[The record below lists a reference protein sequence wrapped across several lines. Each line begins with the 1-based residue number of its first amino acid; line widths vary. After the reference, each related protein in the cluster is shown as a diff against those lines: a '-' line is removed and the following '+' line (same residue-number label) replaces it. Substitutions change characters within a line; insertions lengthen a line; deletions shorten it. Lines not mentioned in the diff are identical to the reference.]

1 MAGRP
6 QRFELRLTTQERV
19 RLEKLIASS
28 ETASRLRQRARVILL
43 RADGKTYDD
52 IEKEL
57 AISTPTI
64 AKILKKCFAY
74 GVDEALGDLDR
85 TGRNDVIDADAKAWL
100 VSLACQ
106 FPEDVPEGPEQER
119 WTITALTDYVQRHC
133 AAAGYASLENVRS
146 STVWNILNDPTAKPR
161 HLDYCL
167 ECRDESPLEDKKQI
181 LLLYKRMELVPKF
194 ERDALGTGFCAVEP
208 EGAAYSAVMQ
218 AVTLASVPDPQPP
231 GPRQAGDERFSVLT
245 GTDMQT
251 GSVFSLVREDYTG
264 DAFVEFL
271 KQADRRY
278 PQRYDIVLVLE
289 KCWIYRTKE
298 VLEYLAG
305 CRKGRF
311 HFVCEHKN
319 AFWLN
324 LVECFLTKLTRHAF
338 AEMRA
343 PDKKT
348 LIREVARWL
357 VELNHEPVAFRWPGS
372 SQEIARVLCIDV

>member
-43 RADGKTYDD
+43 RADGKTYAD

-85 TGRNDVIDADAKAWL
+85 TGRNDVIDAGAKAWL

-106 FPEDVPEGPEQER
+106 FPEDVPEGPEQDR
-119 WTITALTDYVQRHC
+119 WTISALTDYVQRHC

-161 HLDYCL
+161 HLDYCV

-218 AVTLASVPDPQPP
+218 AVTLASVPIRNRRDRV
-231 GPRQAGDERFSVLT
+231 RQAMSAFPYLPEPICRPAASLALCARTTRATRLWNFSSRPIGATRSAMTSCLCSKSA
-245 GTDMQT
+245 
-251 GSVFSLVREDYTG
+251 GSIAPRKCLNIWQVAAK
-264 DAFVEFL
+264 DAFTL
-271 KQADRRY
+271 CAS
-278 PQRYDIVLVLE
+278 
-289 KCWIYRTKE
+289 TK
-298 VLEYLAG
+298 
-305 CRKGRF
+305 
-311 HFVCEHKN
+311 
-319 AFWLN
+319 
-324 LVECFLTKLTRHAF
+324 T
-338 AEMRA
+338 
-343 PDKKT
+343 PS
-348 LIREVARWL
+348 
-357 VELNHEPVAFRWPGS
+357 GS
-372 SQEIARVLCIDV
+372 IWSNVS

>member
-1 MAGRP
+1 MRG
-6 QRFELRLTTQERV
+6 EVT
-19 RLEKLIASS
+19 
-28 ETASRLRQRARVILL
+28 
-43 RADGKTYDD
+43 
-52 IEKEL
+52 
-57 AISTPTI
+57 
-64 AKILKKCFAY
+64 KCFAY

-85 TGRNDVIDADAKAWL
+85 TGRNDVIDAGAKAWL

-106 FPEDVPEGPEQER
+106 FPEDVPEGPEQDR

-146 STVWNILNDPTAKPR
+146 STVWTILNDPTAKPR

-305 CRKGRF
+305 YRKGRF

-324 LVECFLTKLTRHAF
+324 LIECFLTKLTRHAF

-348 LIREVARWL
+348 LIRQVARWL

>member
-43 RADGKTYDD
+43 RADGKTYAD

-64 AKILKKCFAY
+64 AKILKKCFVY

-85 TGRNDVIDADAKAWL
+85 TGRNDVIDAGAKAWL

-106 FPEDVPEGPEQER
+106 FPEDVPEGPEQDR
-119 WTITALTDYVQRHC
+119 WTISALTDYVQRHC

-278 PQRYDIVLVLE
+278 PQRYDIVFVLE

-348 LIREVARWL
+348 LIRQVAR
-357 VELNHEPVAFRWPGS
+357 
-372 SQEIARVLCIDV
+372 